1 MINGIE
7 KKNISVKE
15 LKKDGRYLNAALYT
29 PKTEPGKTY
38 PLVLFLHGAGE
49 RGDDL
54 NLVLDFT
61 PGADTFM
68 TDAWQAEHPCF
79 VLAPQCPENLFQQ
92 GAVREDV
99 RNGSVCQD
107 GAVFHHDAARAQIHD
122 HVQIIPTPLSSFRS
136 LPTIEI
142 CCMVSIPEPINVA
155 PFTGFVTLPFSI
167 RYASEVEKT
176 NLPEVIST

>member
-79 VLAPQCPENLFQQ
+79 VLAPQCPETSAGCRMLIYW
-92 GAVREDV
+92 
-99 RNGSVCQD
+99 RNRCSRWR
-107 GAVFHHDAARAQIHD
+107 HSTPWTSAAC
-122 HVQIIPTPLSSFRS
+122 T
-136 LPTIEI
+136 
-142 CCMVSIPEPINVA
+142 
-155 PFTGFVTLPFSI
+155 
-167 RYASEVEKT
+167 
-176 NLPEVIST
+176 

>member
-68 TDAWQAEHPCF
+68 TDTWQAEHPCF
-79 VLAPQCPENLFQQ
+79 VLAPQCPEEQCWVPYVDLLAQSLLEMAAQ
-92 GAVREDV
+92 YPVDICRLYVTGVSMGGAGTWELLTRYPHKIAGGHADLRLCGAV
-99 RNGSVCQD
+99 
-107 GAVFHHDAARAQIHD
+107 
-122 HVQIIPTPLSSFRS
+122 
-136 LPTIEI
+136 
-142 CCMVSIPEPINVA
+142 
-155 PFTGFVTLPFSI
+155 
-167 RYASEVEKT
+167 
-176 NLPEVIST
+176 

>member
-68 TDAWQAEHPCF
+68 TDAWQAEQIKEGCSP
-79 VLAPQCPENLFQQ
+79 LKRGRTLFIS
-92 GAVREDV
+92 GLRREKMNNA
-99 RNGSVCQD
+99 RNV
-107 GAVFHHDAARAQIHD
+107 
-122 HVQIIPTPLSSFRS
+122 
-136 LPTIEI
+136 
-142 CCMVSIPEPINVA
+142 
-155 PFTGFVTLPFSI
+155 
-167 RYASEVEKT
+167 
-176 NLPEVIST
+176 

>member
-79 VLAPQCPENLFQQ
+79 VLAPQCPEDQCWVPYVDLLEQSLL
-92 GAVREDV
+92 EM
-99 RNGSVCQD
+99 
-107 GAVFHHDAARAQIHD
+107 AAQYPVDICRLSCARQKMC
-122 HVQIIPTPLSSFRS
+122 PCGRSMPKTTPWCR
-136 LPTIEI
+136 
-142 CCMVSIPEPINVA
+142 
-155 PFTGFVTLPFSI
+155 
-167 RYASEVEKT
+167 
-176 NLPEVIST
+176 

>member
-61 PGADTFM
+61 PGADGRV
-68 TDAWQAEHPCF
+68 AGGAP
-79 VLAPQCPENLFQQ
+79 VLCPRAAVPGKPVL
-92 GAVREDV
+92 GAV
-99 RNGSVCQD
+99 C
-107 GAVFHHDAARAQIHD
+107 
-122 HVQIIPTPLSSFRS
+122 
-136 LPTIEI
+136 
-142 CCMVSIPEPINVA
+142 
-155 PFTGFVTLPFSI
+155 
-167 RYASEVEKT
+167 
-176 NLPEVIST
+176 

>member
-68 TDAWQAEHPCF
+68 TDTWQAEHPCF
-79 VLAPQCPENLFQQ
+79 VLARQCP
-92 GAVREDV
+92 
-99 RNGSVCQD
+99 
-107 GAVFHHDAARAQIHD
+107 
-122 HVQIIPTPLSSFRS
+122 
-136 LPTIEI
+136 
-142 CCMVSIPEPINVA
+142 
-155 PFTGFVTLPFSI
+155 
-167 RYASEVEKT
+167 
-176 NLPEVIST
+176 

>member
-29 PKTEPGKTY
+29 PKTEPSKTY

-68 TDAWQAEHPCF
+68 TDAWQTEHPCF
-79 VLAPQCPENLFQQ
+79 VLAPQCRSAA
-92 GAVREDV
+92 GAMLPSVRTS
-99 RNGSVCQD
+99 G
-107 GAVFHHDAARAQIHD
+107 
-122 HVQIIPTPLSSFRS
+122 L
-136 LPTIEI
+136 
-142 CCMVSIPEPINVA
+142 
-155 PFTGFVTLPFSI
+155 
-167 RYASEVEKT
+167 RYASAKKPT
-176 NLPEVIST
+176 AAASSTTA